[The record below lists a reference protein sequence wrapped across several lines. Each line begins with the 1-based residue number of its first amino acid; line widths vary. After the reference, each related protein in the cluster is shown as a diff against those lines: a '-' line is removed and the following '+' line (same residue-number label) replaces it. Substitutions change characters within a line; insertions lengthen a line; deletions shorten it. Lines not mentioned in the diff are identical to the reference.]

1 MGKTLIERLKSF
13 GLPFVA
19 IPPIEEAVNALNK
32 YDELPVATKDS
43 LQDICDIYNVNF
55 VFAHKRER
63 LLLKEIFTQT
73 YSMYLH
79 PDDPSGLKKS
89 QQFLKNSTSY
99 VLRPFANNKLELME
113 D

>member
-1 MGKTLIERLKSF
+1 MERKLNDRLKDF
-13 GLPFVA
+13 GLPFIA
-19 IPPIEEAVNALNK
+19 IPPIAEAVNALSK

-43 LQDICDIYNVNF
+43 LQDICDIYNVNLIY
-55 VFAHKRER
+55 AQKRNR
-63 LLLKEIFTQT
+63 MMLMGIFTET
-73 YSMYLH
+73 HSMYLH
-79 PDDPSGLKKS
+79 PDDEKGIKKS

>member
-1 MGKTLIERLKSF
+1 MERKLNDRLKDF
-13 GLPFVA
+13 GLPFIA
-19 IPPIEEAVNALNK
+19 IPPIAEAVNALNK

-55 VFAHKRER
+55 VFAHKRKR
-63 LLLKEIFTQT
+63 LMLKEIFTQT

-79 PDDPSGLKKS
+79 PDDEKGIKKS
-89 QQFLKNSTSY
+89 QQFLKNSTFY
-99 VLRPFANNKLELME
+99 VLRPYADNKLELMK

>member
-13 GLPFVA
+13 GLPFAA
-19 IPPIEEAVNALNK
+19 IPPIEESVNALNK

-55 VFAHKRER
+55 VFAHKRKR
-63 LLLKEIFTQT
+63 LMLMGIFKETH
-73 YSMYLH
+73 SMYLH
-79 PDDPSGLKKS
+79 PDDEKGIKKS
-89 QQFLKNSTSY
+89 QQFLKNSTFY
-99 VLRPFANNKLELME
+99 VLRPYANNKLELQE